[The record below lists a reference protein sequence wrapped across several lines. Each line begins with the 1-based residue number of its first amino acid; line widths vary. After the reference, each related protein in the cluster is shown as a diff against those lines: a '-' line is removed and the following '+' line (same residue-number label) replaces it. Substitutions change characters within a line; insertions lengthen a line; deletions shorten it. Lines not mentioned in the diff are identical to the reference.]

1 MRVVH
6 LVESLGGGVLS
17 SVLTMVDA
25 TPDIEHHLVTW
36 PRRDHADTGDERRPF
51 HTTGALPRGPLAAAR
66 ALRAEV
72 GELAPDVLHAHSSY
86 AGMLARGGELDVDV
100 IYSPHCFAFERR
112 DIGAVHRA
120 GIRHIER
127 ALVRRTAVLVAC
139 SPHEAVLA
147 RNLGHRRVVT
157 VPNRALNPPD
167 VRARFATPL
176 RVVTAGRISSQKDW
190 RHLLA
195 AKRSFDDAGVR
206 PAQWE
211 WLGGGEPGAEA
222 ALREG
227 GIAVSGWL
235 SRDEVVRRLA
245 AAQVYVHTAA
255 WEGAPVSIIEAA
267 TVGLPIVARRIPTLE
282 SLGVPGLAASP
293 EDLALRV
300 AGLLDPGQWSA
311 EQVSSLAFAA
321 DHSASAQ
328 RRRLGTA
335 YQHTPAAALI
345 LS

>member
-25 TPDIEHHLVTW
+25 TPDIEHHLLTW
-36 PRRDHADTGDERRPF
+36 PRRDHADTGDERGSF
-51 HTTGALPRGPLAAAR
+51 DSTGTLPRRPLAAAR
-66 ALRAEV
+66 ALRSEV
-72 GELAPDVLHAHSSY
+72 DGLAPDVLHAHSSY
-86 AGMLARGGELDVDV
+86 AGMLARGIELDVDV
-100 IYSPHCFAFERR
+100 LYSPHCFAFERR
-112 DIGAVHRA
+112 DIGAVPRA
-120 GIRHIER
+120 GIRRVER
-127 ALVRRTAVLVAC
+127 ALVGRTAVLVAC

-147 RNLGHRRVVT
+147 RDLGHRRVVT
-157 VPNRALNPPD
+157 VPNRALHVPD
-167 VRARFATPL
+167 ERARFAAPL
-176 RVVTAGRISSQKDW
+176 RVVTVGRISAQKDW
-190 RHLLA
+190 RHLLD
-195 AKRSFDDAGVR
+195 AKRSFDDAGTW

-211 WLGGGEPGAEA
+211 WLGGGDPGAEA

-235 SRDEVVRRLA
+235 PREEVVRRLA

-255 WEGAPVSIIEAA
+255 WEGAPVSVIEAA
-267 TVGLPIVARRIPTLE
+267 AVGLPIVARRIPTLE
-282 SLGVPGLAASP
+282 SLSVPGLASSP
-293 EDLALRV
+293 EDIALRV
-300 AGLLDPGQWSA
+300 AGLHDPSQWSA
-311 EQVSSLAFAA
+311 EQQSSLAFAA
-321 DHSASAQ
+321 DHSVAAQ